1 MTRERANAI
10 YYRDYWNYGKINTLP
25 DDIVD
30 IVFDNAVNQG
40 QQTAIEHLHKALG
53 LTKGGTIVGKESHKK
68 LKEIDHSLI
77 KRNFIQNVQNNE
89 DRIIENDPTQKKFK
103 KGWRNRSNRY
113 Q

>member
-40 QQTAIEHLHKALG
+40 QQTAIEHLQRALNVNDDG
-53 LTKGGTIVGKESHKK
+53 IIGRETLNK
-68 LKEIDHSLI
+68 LKE
-77 KRNFIQNVQNNE
+77 
-89 DRIIENDPTQKKFK
+89 
-103 KGWRNRSNRY
+103 SNHTGGG
-113 Q
+113 